1 MQTHYIALAQN
12 GTHELVIKKS
22 RFICYLQR
30 IQSETE
36 ALAVIDQIKKSE
48 RKANHHCHAYLLGD
62 TDDIQHASDDGEPS
76 GTAGV
81 PMLDVLK
88 RQHLHNTIAVTTRYF
103 GGIKLGA
110 GGLIRA
116 YANSV
121 AQGITALG
129 LVQGELRQELTISLD
144 YAQQGRFEYFL
155 QQQNLA
161 IVSTDYGVKIN
172 LTILVPKTELT
183 TVQQKIID
191 FLAGQTQ
198 LKPGEQRYL
207 ETPYQPDNGTQKS

>member
-12 GTHELVIKKS
+12 GTHDLIIKKS
-22 RFICYLQR
+22 RFICYLKRLQ
-30 IQSETE
+30 TE
-36 ALAVIDQIKKSE
+36 AEAVAVIDQIKKSE

-62 TDDIQHASDDGEPS
+62 DDAIQHASDDGEPS

-88 RQHLHNTIAVTTRYF
+88 RQHLHNTFAVTTRYF

-116 YANSV
+116 YTNSV

-155 QQQNLA
+155 QQQNLTT
-161 IVSTDYGVKIN
+161 VPTDYGVKIN
-172 LTILVPKTELT
+172 LTILVPEADLT
-183 TVQQKIID
+183 ATQQNIID

-198 LKPGEQRYL
+198 LKPGQQRYL
-207 ETPYQPDNGTQKS
+207 ETPYTPGTSD

>member
-1 MQTHYIALAQN
+1 MQNHYIALAQS
-12 GTHELVIKKS
+12 GTHELIIKKS

-30 IQSETE
+30 IKTE
-36 ALAVIDQIKKSE
+36 ADALAAIAQIKKSE

-62 TDDIQHASDDGEPS
+62 DDALQHASDDGEPS

-88 RQHLHNTIAVTTRYF
+88 RQHLHNTLAVTTRYF

-129 LVQGELRQELTISLD
+129 LVQGERCQELTISLD

-161 IVSTDYGVKIN
+161 IVNTAYGVKIN
-172 LTILVPKTELT
+172 LTILVPEPDLT
-183 TVQQKIID
+183 LVQQKIID
-191 FLAGQTQ
+191 VLAGQTQ
-198 LKPGEQRYL
+198 LKLGEQRYL
-207 ETPYQPDNGTQKS
+207 ETPYTPA